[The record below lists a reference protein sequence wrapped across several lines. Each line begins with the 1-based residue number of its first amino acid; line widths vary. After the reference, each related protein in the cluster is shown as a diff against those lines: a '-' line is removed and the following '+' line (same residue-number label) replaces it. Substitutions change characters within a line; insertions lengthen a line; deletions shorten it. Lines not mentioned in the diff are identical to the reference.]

1 MNPAAFFAT
10 PERLPNHA
18 IGANRAHS
26 PRGEGQ
32 ARRGDRAALRPVQ
45 VAAERQVE
53 AERLDDLVLASGKT
67 YVNVHA
73 AKNPAG
79 EIRGQVH

>member
-1 MNPAAFFAT
+1 MQTAHIH
-10 PERLPNHA
+10 L
-18 IGANRAHS
+18 GAKGKPGAVIEPLCGPCKS
-26 PRGEGQ
+26 PLNGKSKLS
-32 ARRGDRAALRPVQ
+32 ASTISS
-45 VAAERQVE
+45 
-53 AERLDDLVLASGKT
+53 LASGKT